1 MDEFMEAVETE
12 GTTPTPTAESAA
24 ETDVQDETA
33 VDTQPMQQSDAED
46 ADTTPPSAD
55 DDAAAQPT
63 EEPATAPI
71 TIPVRFNHEE
81 RELTVEEAT
90 AFAQKG
96 MAYDRITPTLD
107 KIRRLAAGC
116 GKSMDEM
123 VDALVEASDNNLR
136 QQLLMEAG
144 GNQSVADRL
153 YELEKSK
160 RENAYTT
167 RQQAEAQA
175 ELDARNSM
183 DERLAAEFLELQ
195 AEFPELSD
203 FKAVPREVVSEAIKK
218 NISLYDSYLRYERK
232 NTKNAAQN
240 ARQQT
245 ETAAVTMGSRADR
258 APAVAEDPLIAA
270 MMEGVRAAL

>member
-24 ETDVQDETA
+24 ETDVQAETA
-33 VDTQPMQQSDAED
+33 ADTQPMQQPETDGEG
-46 ADTTPPSAD
+46 TTPPTATEE
-55 DDAAAQPT
+55 ATAQPT
-63 EEPATAPI
+63 EEPAAVPV

-81 RELTVEEAT
+81 RELTMDEAT
-90 AFAQKG
+90 TYAQKG

-116 GKSMDEM
+116 GKSVDEM

-136 QQLLMEAG
+136 QQLLVEAG
-144 GNQSVADRL
+144 GNQSVADKL

-195 AEFPELSD
+195 AEFPELTD
-203 FKAVPREVVSEAIKK
+203 FRAVPKEVVSEAVRRK
-218 NISLYDSYLRYERK
+218 ISLYDSYLRYERK
-232 NTKNAAQN
+232 NAKNAAQN
-240 ARQQT
+240 ARKQA
-245 ETAAVTMGSRADR
+245 ETAAVAMGSRADR
-258 APAVAEDPLIAA
+258 APATAEDPLIAA